1 MKCEYCHYLLPV
13 IWWIFFFSSE
23 LLGLETRVSKWQPI
37 GKLGPWM
44 CFVWLRWCLKSIF
57 KISCIVWKSQGCT
70 HKSRFWATLGFPLCF
85 VAVRCSWLLAALSRM
100 GHFSSSVTC
109 FPHLCWPPWLWSI
122 NNWVW
127 EPWLPCF
134 KMKTKITRRL
144 CFSFQASLLFY
155 SIVVKSWVLGSELHG
170 NMCWFLPV

>member
-13 IWWIFFFSSE
+13 IWWIFFFSSK
-23 LLGLETRVSKWQPI
+23 LLGLETRVSKWQPHRQI
-37 GKLGPWM
+37 RPM
-44 CFVWLRWCLKSIF
+44 DVFCRPRWCLKSIF

-70 HKSRFWATLGFPLCF
+70 HNQILGNTRFSF

-109 FPHLCWPPWLWSI
+109 FPHLCWTPLTWSI

-134 KMKTKITRRL
+134 EKWKTKITRRL
-144 CFSFQASLLFY
+144 CFSSKPLCYFIA
-155 SIVVKSWVLGSELHG
+155 
-170 NMCWFLPV
+170 